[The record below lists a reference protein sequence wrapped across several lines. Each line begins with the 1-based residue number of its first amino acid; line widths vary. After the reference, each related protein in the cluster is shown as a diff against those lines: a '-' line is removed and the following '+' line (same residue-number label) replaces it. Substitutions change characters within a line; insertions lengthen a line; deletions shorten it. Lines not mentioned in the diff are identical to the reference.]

1 MFLKSL
7 VLRGFKSF
15 AERTRLTFEPG
26 ISVVVGPNGSGKS
39 NVVDAIC
46 WVLGEQGPAA
56 LRGGRMEDVI
66 FAGSGTK
73 PALGMA
79 EVRLTIDNSA
89 GLLPVEFSE
98 VTISRTLFRSGDSEY
113 QLNGSSCRLLDIQ
126 ELLSDAGVGREQ
138 HIIVGQGRLDEVLSA
153 DPQQMRLIVE
163 EAAGVGKHRRR
174 KERALRKIAS
184 TEANLVHLG
193 DLLAEVRRQL
203 KPLEHQAEMAQRH
216 DQLDQELRQVRLILD
231 SRRLAE
237 VISSLRP
244 FDNDL
249 QAQVSDMER
258 DLSRIDARL
267 AECEGYRQQMHAL
280 AARRREVEWRL
291 TASSER
297 LAALRRL
304 ADERVR
310 ALKAE
315 LSATNEAAG
324 EAHIAELA
332 RQLDETRAARLVA
345 MEAEA
350 AQRESADIAL
360 QVLEKARASAE
371 VTGQALAE
379 QRGASAALAEEVDR
393 LGSELASV
401 EALSR
406 STEVERARQVERLS
420 EDERKLNDALERQ
433 VVTSEAVGDFIAQ
446 RDVLRGRA
454 RSGQEGLRRLEQ
466 RRSALLDEIRD
477 AERQAAHARARR
489 EVMSG
494 KASAEAAR
502 LAILNRPDGRV
513 ALLSNLVDLPGRR
526 RRALESFL
534 GPLDAVLVASDR
546 TAATE
551 VLTGEDSGEPLVVL
565 VAEGSGVVVEGAE
578 PLLSGAQSADFKAMP
593 ALGDIYLA
601 TSVEDALRLA
611 GKHRHAVFVTADG
624 AVAAGGL
631 VLRRPADTV
640 PFLEEL
646 ELRLVA
652 LNSELRKLEDS
663 LQSSRTGIDEARDD
677 ASRVEAQLALETERA
692 RLAEL
697 EAHSMQMR
705 IAECREAIRLI
716 DDSLEPLSDRR
727 LTLTR
732 ELSEARAVKTSS
744 DAELERLEAKHA
756 AAIAGVDEATS
767 EWDICRMANG
777 QAAERRRLLDERLE
791 ALEAR
796 MSQAA
801 QSLTGVSDR
810 RAILAGAMDQASW
823 VSEIADH
830 ARVAVA
836 LWAGEAATVYQST
849 LALVTEVDGQVAELK
864 SERSVLAADLEE
876 RRSRATHQSL
886 ARSELQVKRRIME
899 AGIREEWQVEPE
911 QLLARLDSV
920 FERPGG
926 EPTFLG
932 DLEDGLERL
941 IQLDELSLEARK
953 SRLERQLAGMG
964 SVNPLA
970 AREAEALGERE
981 SFLAS
986 QIDDVQNSRRDL
998 LKVVKSVDEK
1008 IKDLFASAYTDV
1020 SVEFER
1026 LFQVLFPRGKGTLR
1040 LTDPDDMLGSGVE
1053 VEAGPTGR
1061 SLKRLSL
1068 LSGGERALSALAVL
1082 FAIFRARPSPF
1093 YILDEVEAALDDVNL
1108 HRFLELLREFRDS
1121 SQLLVVTHQKRTM
1134 EVADVLYGVS
1144 IRPDGVSK
1152 VISERLS
1159 ELFPA

>member
-15 AERTRLTFEPG
+15 AERTLLTFEPG

-98 VTISRTLFRSGDSEY
+98 VTISRTLFRSGASEY

-138 HIIVGQGRLDEVLSA
+138 HIIVGQGRLDEVLSV

-184 TEANLVHLG
+184 AEANLVHLG

-203 KPLEHQAEMAQRH
+203 KPLEQQAEMAQRH
-216 DQLDQELRQVRLILD
+216 HQLDQELRQVRLILD

-237 VISSLRP
+237 VISSLKP

-249 QAQVSDMER
+249 QAQVSHMELE
-258 DLSRIDARL
+258 LSRVDARL
-267 AECEGYRQQMHAL
+267 AECEARRQQTHAL

-297 LAALRRL
+297 LAALKRL

-332 RQLDETRAARLVA
+332 RQLDESRAERLVA

-350 AQRESADIAL
+350 AQKESADMAL
-360 QVLEKARASAE
+360 HVLEKAREAAA
-371 VTGQALAE
+371 VTRQALAE
-379 QRGASAALAEEVDR
+379 QREASAALAEEVHR
-393 LGSELASV
+393 LGSELASI

-406 STEVERARQVERLS
+406 STELERARQVERLS
-420 EDERKLNDALERQ
+420 EDERKLNDARERQ
-433 VVTSEAVGDFIAQ
+433 VVTREAVSDLIAQ
-446 RDVLRGRA
+446 QEVLRGRA
-454 RSGQEGLRRLEQ
+454 RSGQESLRRLEQ

-477 AERQAAHARARR
+477 AERQAAHARARK

-502 LAILNRPDGRV
+502 LAVLNRPEGRL
-513 ALLSNLVDLPGRR
+513 AILSNLVDLPGRR
-526 RRALESFL
+526 RRALEYFL
-534 GPLDAVLVASDR
+534 GPLDAVLVAADR
-546 TAATE
+546 AAATE
-551 VLTGEDSGEPLVVL
+551 VLTEEASAEPLVVL
-565 VAEGSGVVVEGAE
+565 VAEGSAAVVDGAE
-578 PLLSGAQSADFKAMP
+578 ALLSGAQSADSRAMP

-601 TSVEDALRLA
+601 PSVQDAVSLA
-611 GKHRHAVFVTADG
+611 EKHRHAVFVTADG

-631 VLRRPADTV
+631 VLRRPGVTT

-652 LNSELRKLEDS
+652 LNSELRKLDDS
-663 LQSSRTGIDEARDD
+663 LQSSRAGVEEARDD
-677 ASRVEAQLALETERA
+677 ASRMEAQLALESERA

-716 DDSLEPLSDRR
+716 DDSLAPLSDRR
-727 LTLTR
+727 LSLTR
-732 ELSEARAVKTSS
+732 ELSEARAVKASS
-744 DAELERLEAKHA
+744 DAELDHLEVKHA

-767 EWDICRMANG
+767 EWDVCRMAKG
-777 QAAERRRLLDERLE
+777 QAAERTRLLDERLE

-796 MSQAA
+796 MSKAA
-801 QSLTGVSDR
+801 QSLTGVSDK

-823 VSEIADH
+823 VSEVADH
-830 ARVAVA
+830 ARVAVT
-836 LWAGEAATVYQST
+836 LWAGEAATVHQAT
-849 LALVTEVDGQVAELK
+849 LALVTEVEGQVAELK

-876 RRSRATHQSL
+876 RRSRATHQNL

-899 AGIREEWQVEPE
+899 AGIREEWQVVPE
-911 QLLARLDSV
+911 QLLARFDSGS
-920 FERPGG
+920 EPGS
-926 EPTFLG
+926 EPAFLG
-932 DLEDGLERL
+932 DLEDGLEQL
-941 IQLDELSLEARK
+941 MQLDELSLEARK

-970 AREAEALGERE
+970 AREAEALGERA
-981 SFLAS
+981 SFLSS

-998 LKVVKSVDEK
+998 LKVVESVDEK
-1008 IKDLFASAYTDV
+1008 IKDLFASAYADV

-1026 LFQVLFPRGKGTLR
+1026 LFQVLFPRGKGALR
-1040 LTDPDDMLGSGVE
+1040 LTDPDDLLGSGVE